1 MIIFQENIPHGII
14 FLIFLT
20 TTYNLDLVFLFF
32 KGLRKVKSIVI
43 PATNR
48 INRYAIL
55 LSRGEKKAI
64 PIAMIGQ
71 LEKLNFYN

>member
-20 TTYNLDLVFLFF
+20 TTYNHDLVFLFF
-32 KGLRKVKSIVI
+32 KGLKKVKSIVL
-43 PATNR
+43 PTTNR

-64 PIAMIGQ
+64 PIAMMGAIGKIKF
-71 LEKLNFYN
+71 L